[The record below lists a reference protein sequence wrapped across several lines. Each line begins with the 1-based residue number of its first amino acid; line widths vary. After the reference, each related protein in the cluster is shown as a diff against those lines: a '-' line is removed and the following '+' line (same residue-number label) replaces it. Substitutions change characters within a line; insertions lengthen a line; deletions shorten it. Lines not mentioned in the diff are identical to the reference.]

1 MFNQEMQNAQ
11 ESAEA
16 ETPAKLKRK
25 YSSIFPSLHF
35 CSPWTTDT
43 PNQRTATTHATEN
56 CKNYRFPSS
65 PDCARYRYY
74 SSAEPLYE
82 SNHYLLFVSNGNT
95 LLFHQNRD
103 LDSAGRRLGHTQLL
117 RYAFVCDREIS
128 MPSGARLY

>member
-56 CKNYRFPSS
+56 CKNSGFSSS

-82 SNHYLLFVSNGNT
+82 SYNNNP
-95 LLFHQNRD
+95 RE
-103 LDSAGRRLGHTQLL
+103 RRKALKSRQRENLSILGAERPTS
-117 RYAFVCDREIS
+117 FKIS
-128 MPSGARLY
+128 